1 MRSLTL
7 SLFVRQASSLVVPTF
22 DRYAVSR
29 RHFTSTSPSHRKA
42 DKNNGLI
49 LATAETVD
57 LGEVHEPKEESIK
70 VFKEIEHDLKKEL
83 LHIRREHQKHEP
95 EYFQAVAHL
104 DDHKLAAFGPDNFVA
119 VRVAVSAYGIHLFGK
134 IRIPA
139 LDDSGPAYIH
149 FRAFVPGGEP
159 PRLHS
164 IHTEEQEHSNGDK
177 TYRAIFTKDDA
188 LEWFDT

>member
-1 MRSLTL
+1 M
-7 SLFVRQASSLVVPTF
+7 
-22 DRYAVSR
+22 
-29 RHFTSTSPSHRKA
+29 
-42 DKNNGLI
+42 
-49 LATAETVD
+49 ATAETVD
-57 LGEVHEPKEESIK
+57 LGAVHEPKEESIK

-95 EYFQAVAHL
+95 EYFQAVEHL
-104 DDHKLAAFGPDNFVA
+104 DDHQLASFGPEDFVS

-139 LDDSGPAYIH
+139 LPDSGPAYIH

-159 PRLHS
+159 PKLHS
-164 IHTEEQEHSNGDK
+164 FHTEEKEHPDGDK

>member
-1 MRSLTL
+1 MFLAPRVNCTSI
-7 SLFVRQASSLVVPTF
+7 SAP
-22 DRYAVSR
+22 
-29 RHFTSTSPSHRKA
+29 HIFTGRDYCTNYHHSP
-42 DKNNGLI
+42 
-49 LATAETVD
+49 E
-57 LGEVHEPKEESIK
+57 
-70 VFKEIEHDLKKEL
+70 
-83 LHIRREHQKHEP
+83 HEP

-164 IHTEEQEHSNGDK
+164 IHTEGQEHSNGDK